1 MDPAEPAAAHAP
13 EEGLIEINILQYVFM
28 CLHVQVITRV
38 ESGTGS
44 GAGGGRV
51 DSGTGS
57 GAGGGRDSP
66 DN

>member
-44 GAGGGRV
+44 GAGGGR
-51 DSGTGS
+51 DL
-57 GAGGGRDSP
+57 P